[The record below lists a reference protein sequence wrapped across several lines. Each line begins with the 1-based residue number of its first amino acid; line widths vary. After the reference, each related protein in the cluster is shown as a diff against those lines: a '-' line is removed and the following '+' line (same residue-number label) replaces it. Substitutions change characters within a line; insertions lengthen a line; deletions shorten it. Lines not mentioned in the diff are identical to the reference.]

1 MNNTMKHL
9 SCRVLL
15 SVGIGLLCLPAVR
28 AGGIHRWVDAD
39 GVVHFGD
46 RPPPGIQS
54 ETLAQPSR
62 SESDSSATKRD
73 ARPLDEAARRERRRR
88 LLRAFEEERRERAM
102 REAEAARRAEQ
113 RRRACVQA
121 RDNLRSIRQASGLYR
136 LDERGER
143 VFLDR
148 EARARAEARAEA
160 EVARY
165 CGD

>member
-1 MNNTMKHL
+1 MNKTTMKHL

-28 AGGIHRWVDAD
+28 ASGIHRWVDAD

-46 RPPPGIQS
+46 RPPPGVRA
-54 ETLAQPSR
+54 ETLEQPSR
-62 SESDSSATKRD
+62 SAASATKQGT
-73 ARPLDEAARRERRRR
+73 RPLDEAARRERRRR
-88 LLRAFEEERRERAM
+88 LLRAFEEERRERAL

-113 RRRACVQA
+113 RRRACLQA
-121 RDNLRSIRQASGLYR
+121 RDNLRSVRQASGLYR
-136 LDERGER
+136 LNERGER

-165 CGD
+165 CAD